1 MKTGAGLCVVLSGLL
16 SSLASATTRYVDSN
30 NPNPTPPYTSWAV
43 AATNI
48 QDAVDAAAPGDQ
60 VLVTNGLYQTG
71 GRLAAD
77 GIMTLVVV
85 TNQLTLQSVNG
96 AGVTAIDGGQSM
108 RCLYLTNGAMLSG
121 FTVNNGKTTTGQGGG
136 VCCGSFSN
144 EVVVSCLVL
153 SNSATSGGG
162 ISRGTVS
169 NCVIAWN
176 TSSGSGGGA
185 ESCLL
190 NNCILSNNTAGLF
203 GGGASG
209 GISALNNCVV
219 LGNTSAYNAG
229 GVYGSILN
237 NCLVL
242 SNFCRS
248 AGMGG
253 GTYECI
259 LNNCTICGNSAP
271 GVGMISG
278 GLLPQ
283 ANNCIIYYNS
293 PSGAGANVTP
303 GATLHNCCT
312 TPLPA
317 GTGNITNAPLFVN
330 RAGGDFHLTSS
341 SPCIN
346 SGNNAYVATAADLD
360 GNPRV
365 VAGTVDIG
373 AYEFQNP
380 ASIISYAWLQQY
392 GFPTDGSADFMD
404 PDADG
409 MNNWQEWICGTNPTN
424 AASVLK
430 MLAPRPGP
438 SSVAVTWL
446 SVTNRSYFVQRAG
459 DPAAQPAFLTLATN
473 MPGRLGSTT
482 FTDTNVSRGG
492 PLFYRVGVRQ

>member
-1 MKTGAGLCVVLSGLL
+1 MRTGAWLGVVLFGLV
-16 SSLASATTRYVDSN
+16 SSLTSATTRYVDST
-30 NPNPTPPYTSWAV
+30 NPNPAPPYTSWST

-48 QDAVDAAAPGDQ
+48 QDAIDAASPGEQ
-60 VLVTNGLYQTG
+60 VLVTNGVYQSG
-71 GRLAAD
+71 GRPAPD
-77 GIMTLVVV
+77 GFMTVVVV

-96 AGVTAIDGGQSM
+96 ASVTAIDGGQSM
-108 RCLYLTNGAMLSG
+108 RCVYLTNGAMLTG
-121 FTVNNGKTTTGQGGG
+121 FTVSKGKNLSGLGGG

-144 EVVVSCLVL
+144 EVVASCLVL
-153 SNSATSGGG
+153 SNSASSGGG
-162 ISRGTVS
+162 INRGTVS

-190 NNCILSNNTAGLF
+190 SNCILSNNTAGLF

-219 LGNTSAYNAG
+219 VGNISMYNAG

-248 AGMGG
+248 VGFAG

-259 LNNCTICGNSAP
+259 MNNCTICGNSAP
-271 GVGMISG
+271 AVDMLSG
-278 GLLPQ
+278 GIVPQ
-283 ANNCIIYYNS
+283 ANNCIIYYNI
-293 PSGAGANVTP
+293 PAGAGANFTP

-312 TPLPA
+312 TPLP
-317 GTGNITNAPLFVN
+317 GGKGNITNAPLFVN
-330 RAGGDFHLTSS
+330 LPGGNFHLASS

-346 SGNNAYVATAADLD
+346 SGNNAYVTTATDLD
-360 GNPRV
+360 ANPRV
-365 VAGTVDIG
+365 VGGTVDIG

-380 ASIISYAWLQQY
+380 ASIISYAWLLQY
-392 GFPTDGSADFMD
+392 GLPMDGSADFMD
-404 PDADG
+404 SDEDG

-430 MLAPRPGP
+430 MLAPQPG
-438 SSVAVTWL
+438 SASAAVTWL
-446 SVTNRSYFVQRAG
+446 SVTNRNYFLQRAA
-459 DPAAQPAFLTLATN
+459 DLSAQPAFLTVATN
-473 MPGRLGSTT
+473 IPGRLGNTT
-482 FTDTNVSRGG
+482 YTDTNAAGTG
-492 PLFYRVGVRQ
+492 PFFYRVGVHQ